1 MCCLFGLMDCAH
13 RLSAKQ
19 KTQLITALALESEV
33 RGTDAAGI
41 AYNSKG
47 RLHIYKRPGPAHG
60 IQFLVPQ
67 DACAVMGHTRMTT
80 QGDARF
86 FRNNHPFRGTAGGV
100 PFSLAHNGVLYNDK
114 SLRRSLQL
122 PRTRIQTDSYVA
134 VQILEQQGS
143 LTPDSL
149 KTMAE
154 TVEGSFAFTIL
165 DHTDRLY
172 FIKGDNPLSIYYY
185 PKLNVYL
192 YASTSAI
199 LSQAAGRTWLRHQPY
214 RQERI
219 EPGEIWRLDQNGLE
233 LIASFVMSPLFRSSW
248 NELFRPASSRGW
260 PEQQYLSDLRYAAA
274 IYGHATEEVDRLL
287 EAGYTTDEIEDG
299 LYGGLEW

>member
-1 MCCLFGLMDCAH
+1 MDCAH

-41 AYNSKG
+41 AYNNKG

-86 FRNNHPFRGTAGGV
+86 FRNNHPFRGRAGDV
-100 PFSLAHNGVLYNDK
+100 PFALAHNGVLYNDK

-165 DHTDRLY
+165 DHTDQLY

-233 LIASFVMSPLFRSSW
+233 LIASFVMSPLFRSAW
-248 NELFRPASSRGW
+248 RELFRPAPSRSW
-260 PEQQYLSDLRYAAA
+260 PERQYLSELRYAAA
-274 IYGHATEEVDRLL
+274 IYGHAPEEVDRLL

>member
-1 MCCLFGLMDCAH
+1 MCCLFGLVDCAH

-19 KTQLITALALESEV
+19 KNQLITALALESEV

-60 IQFLVPQ
+60 MQFLVPP

-86 FRNNHPFRGTAGGV
+86 SRNNHPFSGKAGGL
-100 PFSLAHNGVLYNDK
+100 PFALAHNGVLYNDK

-172 FIKGDNPLSIYYY
+172 FCL
-185 PKLNVYL
+185 L
-192 YASTSAI
+192 YTS
-199 LSQAAGRTWLRHQPY
+199 P
-214 RQERI
+214 
-219 EPGEIWRLDQNGLE
+219 
-233 LIASFVMSPLFRSSW
+233 SPRD
-248 NELFRPASSRGW
+248 A
-260 PEQQYLSDLRYAAA
+260 
-274 IYGHATEEVDRLL
+274 
-287 EAGYTTDEIEDG
+287 
-299 LYGGLEW
+299 